1 MSVRERCSCGAE
13 IETDEVDA
21 LEIVTE
27 WREVHVCPEPAPE
40 EFAPI
45 GGLAQVEQAPDYTI
59 PEMHIGF
66 RL

>member
-1 MSVRERCSCGAE
+1 MIRERCSCGAE
-13 IETDEVDA
+13 IEIENEPNIDEIHAHWILGHKCRPPVEDGP
-21 LEIVTE
+21 T
-27 WREVHVCPEPAPE
+27 
-40 EFAPI
+40 